1 MEEACELAKPTWEME
16 GPAEAREAAG
26 EGGRGVSEP
35 RVETALWPRWPE
47 AGEVGL
53 EEEKGTLPRALSC
66 SIWISTS
73 TRAIIASQRA
83 RIEWKPFVGG
93 QSRVGLTASSTGAS
107 SMRPQATPASAKALQ
122 PACER
127 RVWQAWPLPEKE
139 AG

>member
-1 MEEACELAKPTWEME
+1 MNACSKCELCVSLAEEAGWRRADGGMEEACELAKPTWEME

-66 SIWISTS
+66 
-73 TRAIIASQRA
+73 
-83 RIEWKPFVGG
+83 
-93 QSRVGLTASSTGAS
+93 
-107 SMRPQATPASAKALQ
+107 
-122 PACER
+122 
-127 RVWQAWPLPEKE
+127 
-139 AG
+139 